1 RGAGGGG
8 RFQLHDDVRCRLGRR
23 RLPRVG
29 HRPRAGHGIRRAGT
43 AGGAVAW
50 GGVAPAGA
58 GYRPEHRGCH
68 PVGAGLRVRRAGRR
82 NRRADEVGAGRRAR
96 DRHRAGR
103 GAGPVRGAKHRRGRP
118 DAHARRAAPDLGVE
132 RGGRIVAVKVGF
144 VGAGAAGGALARAL
158 AAAGVPVVAVTGKGP
173 ERAHTLA
180 AAIPECAA
188 VPTAQD
194 VADRADLVVLAV
206 PDRAIAEVCASV
218 RWRADAAVVHC
229 SGAHSLDVLE
239 PARAAG
245 ALVGGCHP
253 LQTLTGA
260 PEDAARLAGSVFGIE
275 AEEPLRGMLADL
287 VERIG
292 GRPVFLSARDK
303 ALYHASAVLISNYTV
318 TLAATAAGLWEA
330 FGVDRRDGLRA
341 LLPLL
346 RGTVANL

>member
-1 RGAGGGG
+1 M
-8 RFQLHDDVRCRLGRR
+8 
-23 RLPRVG
+23 
-29 HRPRAGHGIRRAGT
+29 
-43 AGGAVAW
+43 
-50 GGVAPAGA
+50 
-58 GYRPEHRGCH
+58 
-68 PVGAGLRVRRAGRR
+68 
-82 NRRADEVGAGRRAR
+82 
-96 DRHRAGR
+96 
-103 GAGPVRGAKHRRGRP
+103 
-118 DAHARRAAPDLGVE
+118 
-132 RGGRIVAVKVGF
+132 KVGL

-346 RGTVANL
+346 QGTVANLEQHGVPNALTGPIARGDAGTLERHLNALADYRPDLLPLYRELGRHTVPLARERDPGGAADRMADALLALLDGCGEGGE

>member
-1 RGAGGGG
+1 M
-8 RFQLHDDVRCRLGRR
+8 
-23 RLPRVG
+23 
-29 HRPRAGHGIRRAGT
+29 
-43 AGGAVAW
+43 
-50 GGVAPAGA
+50 
-58 GYRPEHRGCH
+58 
-68 PVGAGLRVRRAGRR
+68 
-82 NRRADEVGAGRRAR
+82 
-96 DRHRAGR
+96 
-103 GAGPVRGAKHRRGRP
+103 
-118 DAHARRAAPDLGVE
+118 
-132 RGGRIVAVKVGF
+132 KVGF

-346 RGTVANL
+346 QGTVANLEQHGVPNALTGPIARGDAGTLERHLNVLADYRPDLLPLYRELGRHTVPLARERDPGGAADRMADALLALLDGCGEGGE

>member
-1 RGAGGGG
+1 
-8 RFQLHDDVRCRLGRR
+8 
-23 RLPRVG
+23 
-29 HRPRAGHGIRRAGT
+29 
-43 AGGAVAW
+43 
-50 GGVAPAGA
+50 
-58 GYRPEHRGCH
+58 
-68 PVGAGLRVRRAGRR
+68 
-82 NRRADEVGAGRRAR
+82 
-96 DRHRAGR
+96 
-103 GAGPVRGAKHRRGRP
+103 
-118 DAHARRAAPDLGVE
+118 
-132 RGGRIVAVKVGF
+132 VKVGF

-346 RGTVANL
+346 QGTVANLEQHGVPNALTGPIARGDAGTLERHLNVLADYRPDLLPLYRELGRHTVPLARERDPGGAADRMADALLALLDGCGEGGE

>member
-1 RGAGGGG
+1 M
-8 RFQLHDDVRCRLGRR
+8 
-23 RLPRVG
+23 
-29 HRPRAGHGIRRAGT
+29 
-43 AGGAVAW
+43 
-50 GGVAPAGA
+50 
-58 GYRPEHRGCH
+58 
-68 PVGAGLRVRRAGRR
+68 
-82 NRRADEVGAGRRAR
+82 
-96 DRHRAGR
+96 
-103 GAGPVRGAKHRRGRP
+103 
-118 DAHARRAAPDLGVE
+118 
-132 RGGRIVAVKVGF
+132 KVGF

-346 RGTVANL
+346 QGTVANLEQHGVPNALTGPIARGDAGTLERHLNALADYRPDLLPLYRELGRHTVPLARERDPGGAADRMADALLALLDGCGEGGE

>member
-1 RGAGGGG
+1 
-8 RFQLHDDVRCRLGRR
+8 
-23 RLPRVG
+23 
-29 HRPRAGHGIRRAGT
+29 
-43 AGGAVAW
+43 
-50 GGVAPAGA
+50 
-58 GYRPEHRGCH
+58 
-68 PVGAGLRVRRAGRR
+68 
-82 NRRADEVGAGRRAR
+82 
-96 DRHRAGR
+96 
-103 GAGPVRGAKHRRGRP
+103 
-118 DAHARRAAPDLGVE
+118 
-132 RGGRIVAVKVGF
+132 VKVGF

-158 AAAGVPVVAVTGKGP
+158 AAAGVPVVAVAGKGP

-346 RGTVANL
+346 QGTVANLEQHGVPNALTGPIARGDAGTLERHLNVLADYRPDLLPLYRELGRHTVPLARERDPGGAADRMADALLALLDGCGEGGE

>member
-1 RGAGGGG
+1 M
-8 RFQLHDDVRCRLGRR
+8 
-23 RLPRVG
+23 
-29 HRPRAGHGIRRAGT
+29 
-43 AGGAVAW
+43 
-50 GGVAPAGA
+50 
-58 GYRPEHRGCH
+58 
-68 PVGAGLRVRRAGRR
+68 
-82 NRRADEVGAGRRAR
+82 
-96 DRHRAGR
+96 
-103 GAGPVRGAKHRRGRP
+103 
-118 DAHARRAAPDLGVE
+118 
-132 RGGRIVAVKVGF
+132 KVGF

-346 RGTVANL
+346 QGTVANLEQHGVPNALTGPIARGDFGTLERHLNALADYRPDLLPLYRELGRHTVPLARERDPGGAADRMADALLALLDGCGEGGE

>member
-1 RGAGGGG
+1 M
-8 RFQLHDDVRCRLGRR
+8 
-23 RLPRVG
+23 
-29 HRPRAGHGIRRAGT
+29 
-43 AGGAVAW
+43 
-50 GGVAPAGA
+50 
-58 GYRPEHRGCH
+58 
-68 PVGAGLRVRRAGRR
+68 
-82 NRRADEVGAGRRAR
+82 
-96 DRHRAGR
+96 
-103 GAGPVRGAKHRRGRP
+103 
-118 DAHARRAAPDLGVE
+118 
-132 RGGRIVAVKVGF
+132 KVGF

-206 PDRAIAEVCASV
+206 PDQAIAEVCASV

-346 RGTVANL
+346 QGTVANLEQHGVPNALTGPIARGDAGTLERHLNVLADYRPDLLPLYRELGRHTVPLARERDPGGAADRMADALLALLDGCGEGGE

>member
-1 RGAGGGG
+1 M
-8 RFQLHDDVRCRLGRR
+8 
-23 RLPRVG
+23 
-29 HRPRAGHGIRRAGT
+29 
-43 AGGAVAW
+43 
-50 GGVAPAGA
+50 
-58 GYRPEHRGCH
+58 
-68 PVGAGLRVRRAGRR
+68 
-82 NRRADEVGAGRRAR
+82 
-96 DRHRAGR
+96 
-103 GAGPVRGAKHRRGRP
+103 
-118 DAHARRAAPDLGVE
+118 
-132 RGGRIVAVKVGF
+132 KVGF

-158 AAAGVPVVAVTGKGP
+158 AAAGVPVVAVAGKGP

-346 RGTVANL
+346 QGTVANLEQHGVPNALTGPIARGDAGTLERHLNVLADYRPDLLPLYRELGRHTVPLARERDPGGAADRMADALLALLDGCGEGGE

>member
-1 RGAGGGG
+1 M
-8 RFQLHDDVRCRLGRR
+8 
-23 RLPRVG
+23 
-29 HRPRAGHGIRRAGT
+29 
-43 AGGAVAW
+43 
-50 GGVAPAGA
+50 
-58 GYRPEHRGCH
+58 
-68 PVGAGLRVRRAGRR
+68 
-82 NRRADEVGAGRRAR
+82 
-96 DRHRAGR
+96 
-103 GAGPVRGAKHRRGRP
+103 
-118 DAHARRAAPDLGVE
+118 
-132 RGGRIVAVKVGF
+132 KVGL

-346 RGTVANL
+346 QGTVANLEQHGVPNALTGPIARGDAGTLERHLNVLADYRPDLLPLYRELGRHTVPLARERDPGGAADRMADALLALLDGCGEGGE

>member
-1 RGAGGGG
+1 M
-8 RFQLHDDVRCRLGRR
+8 
-23 RLPRVG
+23 
-29 HRPRAGHGIRRAGT
+29 
-43 AGGAVAW
+43 
-50 GGVAPAGA
+50 
-58 GYRPEHRGCH
+58 
-68 PVGAGLRVRRAGRR
+68 
-82 NRRADEVGAGRRAR
+82 
-96 DRHRAGR
+96 
-103 GAGPVRGAKHRRGRP
+103 
-118 DAHARRAAPDLGVE
+118 
-132 RGGRIVAVKVGF
+132 KVGF

-287 VERIG
+287 VESIG

-346 RGTVANL
+346 QGTVANLEQHGVPNALTGPIARGDAGTLERHLNVLADYRPDLLPLYRELGRHTVPLARERDPGGAADRMADALLALLDGCGEGGE

>member
-1 RGAGGGG
+1 M
-8 RFQLHDDVRCRLGRR
+8 
-23 RLPRVG
+23 
-29 HRPRAGHGIRRAGT
+29 
-43 AGGAVAW
+43 
-50 GGVAPAGA
+50 
-58 GYRPEHRGCH
+58 
-68 PVGAGLRVRRAGRR
+68 
-82 NRRADEVGAGRRAR
+82 
-96 DRHRAGR
+96 
-103 GAGPVRGAKHRRGRP
+103 
-118 DAHARRAAPDLGVE
+118 
-132 RGGRIVAVKVGF
+132 KVGF

-158 AAAGVPVVAVTGKGP
+158 AAAGVTVVTVTGKGP

-346 RGTVANL
+346 QGTVANLEQHGVPNALTGPIARGDAGTLERHLNVLADYRPDLLPLYRELGRHTVPLARERDPGGAADRMADALLALLDGCGEGGE

>member
-1 RGAGGGG
+1 M
-8 RFQLHDDVRCRLGRR
+8 
-23 RLPRVG
+23 
-29 HRPRAGHGIRRAGT
+29 
-43 AGGAVAW
+43 
-50 GGVAPAGA
+50 
-58 GYRPEHRGCH
+58 
-68 PVGAGLRVRRAGRR
+68 
-82 NRRADEVGAGRRAR
+82 
-96 DRHRAGR
+96 
-103 GAGPVRGAKHRRGRP
+103 
-118 DAHARRAAPDLGVE
+118 
-132 RGGRIVAVKVGF
+132 KVGF
-144 VGAGAAGGALARAL
+144 VGVGAAGSALARAL
-158 AAAGVPVVAVTGKGP
+158 AAASVPVVAVTGKGP
-173 ERAHTLA
+173 KRAHALA
-180 AAIPECAA
+180 AAIPGCVA

-206 PDRAIAEVCASV
+206 PDRAIAEVCAAV
-218 RWRADAAVVHC
+218 RWRAGAAVVHC

-303 ALYHASAVLISNYTV
+303 ALYHASAVLIANYTV
-318 TLAATAAGLWEA
+318 TLAATAAGLWQA

-346 RGTVANL
+346 QGTVANLEQHGLPAALTGPISRGDAGTLERHLDALADYRPALVPLYRELGRHTVPLARERDPGGAADRMADVLLALLEGDGEGVE

>member
-1 RGAGGGG
+1 M
-8 RFQLHDDVRCRLGRR
+8 
-23 RLPRVG
+23 
-29 HRPRAGHGIRRAGT
+29 
-43 AGGAVAW
+43 
-50 GGVAPAGA
+50 
-58 GYRPEHRGCH
+58 
-68 PVGAGLRVRRAGRR
+68 
-82 NRRADEVGAGRRAR
+82 
-96 DRHRAGR
+96 
-103 GAGPVRGAKHRRGRP
+103 
-118 DAHARRAAPDLGVE
+118 
-132 RGGRIVAVKVGF
+132 KVGF

-346 RGTVANL
+346 RGTVANLEQHGVPNALTGPIARGDAGTLERHLNVLADYRPDLLPLYRELGRHTVPLARERDPGGAADRMADALLALLDGCGEGGE